1 MRGVIRVVVGDGH
14 DDDVDVGDA
23 EFGGDVVVGCDIG
36 VVDGVVV
43 GVVVVVVVVVGVV
56 SVSCVMVS
64 LMG

>member
-1 MRGVIRVVVGDGH
+1 M
-14 DDDVDVGDA
+14 
-23 EFGGDVVVGCDIG
+23 FGGDVVVGCDIG